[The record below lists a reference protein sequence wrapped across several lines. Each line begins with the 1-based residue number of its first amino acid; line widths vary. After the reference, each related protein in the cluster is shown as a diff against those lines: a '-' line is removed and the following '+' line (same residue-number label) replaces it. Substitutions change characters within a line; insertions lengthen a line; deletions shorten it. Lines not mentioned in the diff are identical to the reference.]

1 MNATAIF
8 RRMAEAG
15 ASVINHQSNAFPT
28 GEQDQFQRRWT
39 INGDFLRFRPNGVAR
54 HARETVL
61 ALDRLVEEQHPLT
74 QGLSLQ
80 LVSPCEPDQDFRLN
94 AISQKVVPEYSRPRL
109 PQFWVQAQLPFHVEG
124 GLLSFCN
131 LAPVAVA
138 RQIVCIHDVHTYI
151 MPESY
156 GRGFR
161 WTHRLVL
168 PILGRRTRRVVTVS
182 RYSRE
187 SIVDYG
193 VARMDKL
200 SVVYNGCDHVR
211 RWNAEASRLRFGN
224 RPFVLCLGQPQAY
237 KNLPLVLS
245 LLPELQELGF
255 DLALAGDI
263 GENYIREH
271 LGEVPKNL
279 VLLGRV
285 SDDDLAKAYRQAF
298 CFLFPS
304 RIEGFG
310 LPALEAM
317 MHGCPVIASRAA
329 AIPEICENA
338 VVYGG
343 VDSPAEW
350 IAALRMLIQQP
361 KTRARLSEDARRQ
374 ASRYTWRGVAE
385 RYLHLMAAVDAADY
399 RLLDRNAC

>member
-1 MNATAIF
+1 MNATAML
-8 RRMAEAG
+8 RRMAGAG
-15 ASVINHQSNAFPT
+15 AAAINRETVQPEIGQRGNV
-28 GEQDQFQRRWT
+28 QRRWT
-39 INGDFLRFRPNGVAR
+39 INGDFLRSKPNGVAR

-61 ALDRLVEEQHPLT
+61 ALDQLVREQHPLT
-74 QGLSLQ
+74 QGLSLTV
-80 LVSPCEPDQDFRLN
+80 VSPCKPDEDFRLSG
-94 AISQKVVPEYSRPRL
+94 ITQKVVPEYSRPRL
-109 PQFWVQAQLPFHVEG
+109 PQFWVQCQLPFQVEG

-131 LAPVAVA
+131 LAPVSIA
-138 RQIVCIHDVHTYI
+138 RQIVCIHDLHTYI

-168 PILGRRTRRVVTVS
+168 PILGRRARRIATVS

-187 SIVDYG
+187 SILDYG
-193 VARMDKL
+193 VAHPENL

-211 RWNAEASRLRFGN
+211 RWRPEASTLRLTG
-224 RPFVLCLGQPQAY
+224 RPYVLCLGQPQPY
-237 KNLPLVLS
+237 KNLQLALA
-245 LLPELQELGF
+245 LLPELEELGL
-255 DLALAGDI
+255 DLAIAGDI
-263 GENYIREH
+263 DEDYIREK
-271 LGEVPKNL
+271 LGEVPDNL
-279 VLLGRV
+279 RLLGRV
-285 SDDDLAKAYRQAF
+285 SDDDLARAYSKAF

-343 VDSPAEW
+343 VDSPGEW
-350 IAALRMLIQQP
+350 IAALRMLIAQP
-361 KTRARLSEDARRQ
+361 KMRAGLSEDARKQ
-374 ASRYTWRGVAE
+374 ASRYTWAGVAK
-385 RYLHLMAAVDAADY
+385 RYLQLMSMVDAAD
-399 RLLDRNAC
+399 LVSEHNSA